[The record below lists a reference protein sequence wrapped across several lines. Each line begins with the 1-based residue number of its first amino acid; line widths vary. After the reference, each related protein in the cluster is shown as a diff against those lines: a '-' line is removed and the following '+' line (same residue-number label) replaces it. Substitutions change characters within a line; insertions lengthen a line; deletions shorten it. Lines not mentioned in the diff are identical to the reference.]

1 MSVLN
6 QMPFPTARL
15 LCMLMLTLLSVP
27 QVANG
32 QDPVPESPLPTELQ
46 TQLDRLRTQAEGLE
60 AKGREE
66 AAADHYQ
73 EALEFFQEV
82 RSLLNQRESLLKEA
96 AREATA
102 QKLLTRLTGE
112 LENNARWLGEIKDM
126 VNLLKLSL

>member
-82 RSLLNQRESLLKEA
+82 RILLSQRESLLKEA

-112 LENNARWLGEIKDM
+112 LENNARWLSEIKDM